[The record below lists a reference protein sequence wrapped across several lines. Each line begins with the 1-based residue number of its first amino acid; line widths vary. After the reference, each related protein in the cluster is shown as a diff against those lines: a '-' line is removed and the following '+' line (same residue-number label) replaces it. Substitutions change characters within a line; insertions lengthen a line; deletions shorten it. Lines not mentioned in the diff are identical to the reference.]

1 MDPNTQQSTPV
12 VPAQPGQTN
21 QPISSSPFSPVTP
34 LPFGLTQTEG
44 SQPPTGQASSQPQ
57 PSINDLEAEF
67 VNSMKDIEPPVAPT
81 SYSPASSKI
90 GGMEQK
96 IRDLTET
103 DKKIEQKSAMLK
115 VEVGGKL
122 EQLKGLKNDIGTL
135 IDEIK
140 ELEETRVKI
149 KEEIAKLEALKIEVA
164 NLEQEA
170 KQELS

>member
-1 MDPNTQQSTPV
+1 MDPNTQQPTPV

-21 QPISSSPFSPVTP
+21 QPISSSPFSSMSTP
-34 LPFGLTQTEG
+34 TPSPAPI
-44 SQPPTGQASSQPQ
+44 SQPT
-57 PSINDLEAEF
+57 INDLEMEF
-67 VNSMKDIEPPVAPT
+67 VNSMKDIAPPVAPI